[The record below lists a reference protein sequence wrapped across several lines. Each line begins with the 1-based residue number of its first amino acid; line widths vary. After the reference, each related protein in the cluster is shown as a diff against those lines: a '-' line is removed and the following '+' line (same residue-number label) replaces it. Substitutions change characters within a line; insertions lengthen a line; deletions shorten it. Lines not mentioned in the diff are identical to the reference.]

1 MRTFKQLAREL
12 AISLRGD
19 VWWAELWSGMTALC
33 WALFSLRYQHELAPS
48 MQMPVRL
55 GDAGIWQL
63 LSFAL
68 GSAQLFI
75 LILNH
80 KWLRWAAAM
89 LMGWFWGVLT
99 LGVWTT
105 GPWAPGVVVYAGW
118 CGINVFSILRQLQ
131 RSF

>member
-68 GSAQLFI
+68 GSAQEP
-75 LILNH
+75 
-80 KWLRWAAAM
+80 A
-89 LMGWFWGVLT
+89 GVPSVASNRT
-99 LGVWTT
+99 RSRSR
-105 GPWAPGVVVYAGW
+105 APAPMVSK
-118 CGINVFSILRQLQ
+118 IR
-131 RSF
+131 R